1 MRFTCIN
8 KGGNELF
15 TFPGRKFV
23 SILMRF
29 WYLTSARLPEDS
41 MEGTRIFQMAI
52 GEGEPETKRLLTAI
66 YEWVSFFNI
75 SVHFSVTWSHSDVSF
90 YLSDRFQREFTKG
103 VPPDWTITRIEH
115 SKLLDWGG
123 AGRKI
128 VTAQGYPQRGGV
140 RHSSSTKMTKLDLS
154 TIYLSKDTGA
164 NHSRSTKYHLGLL
177 ICFLALSWRR
187 N

>member
-29 WYLTSARLPEDS
+29 WYLTSACLPEDS

-66 YEWVSFFNI
+66 YEWVSFFFYI
-75 SVHFSVTWSHSDVSF
+75 SVHFSVTWSHSDLSF

-123 AGRKI
+123 VERKI
-128 VTAQGYPQRGGV
+128 VTAQDYPHRGEW
-140 RHSSSTKMTKLDLS
+140 
-154 TIYLSKDTGA
+154 DTAPQWKG
-164 NHSRSTKYHLGLL
+164 
-177 ICFLALSWRR
+177 LSWIFPQFT
-187 N
+187 